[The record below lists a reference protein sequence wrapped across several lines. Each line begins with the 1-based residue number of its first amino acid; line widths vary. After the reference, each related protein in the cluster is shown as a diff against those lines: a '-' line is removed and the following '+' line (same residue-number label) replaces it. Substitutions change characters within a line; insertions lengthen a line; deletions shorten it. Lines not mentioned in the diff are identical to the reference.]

1 MINNPLSYSNKSWP
15 HSSNNNQW
23 RNFNC
28 TLVADHVDHM
38 GEFWRIK
45 LLLLEEFVVLLNQ
58 ILCIMIS
65 NFAPSVV
72 VS

>member
-45 LLLLEEFVVLLNQ
+45 YSYRRICCAFKSDF
-58 ILCIMIS
+58 MHYD
-65 NFAPSVV
+65 F
-72 VS
+72 

>member
-28 TLVADHVDHM
+28 TLVADHM
-38 GEFWRIK
+38 GIGRVLEDQVQ
-45 LLLLEEFVVLLNQ
+45 LLEEFVVLLNQ

>member
-23 RNFNC
+23 RRNFNC
-28 TLVADHVDHM
+28 TLVADHM
-38 GEFWRIK
+38 GIGRVLEDQVQ
-45 LLLLEEFVVLLNQ
+45 LLEEFVVLLNQ